1 MNRIFRIFV
10 SLAAAVS
17 LLSCSKEG
25 FAGIDD
31 FYDIQIEGNGSF
43 VEKGQTLGFTGC
55 SLFIEGFEPGE
66 SYFNAKIRGKSDV
79 SYFLLDL
86 TFQNINNVQV
96 GQKLKLIHFNFANP
110 LINGGNGFTSEYS
123 GSVFLAGRTE
133 KEAVLFFDR
142 IKCNVMNTD
151 FTFDGYVRCPLR
163 DKLFPVPESHV
174 FEYSPKSFVL
184 SSDAQRFE
192 VNFTADYDFT
202 VLIPFESKGWIQRVE
217 KSSEKY
223 VFEVSENNGE
233 EARETNIL
241 VHDDALIH
249 QGYEH
254 INVRQAGRN

>member
-10 SLAAAVS
+10 IFAAAAA
-17 LLSCSKEG
+17 LLSCSKVEMEDLYEARIEMKGFLAEG
-25 FAGIDD
+25 GQILGFNSGHL
-31 FYDIQIEGNGSF
+31 YIEGY
-43 VEKGQTLGFTGC
+43 
-55 SLFIEGFEPGE
+55 EPGK
-66 SYFNAKIRGKSDV
+66 SYFGALIDGESDN
-79 SYFLLDL
+79 YYLLHIE
-86 TFQNINNVQV
+86 FRNIDNVRT
-96 GQKLKLIHFNFANP
+96 GRKLDITHFNFANP
-110 LINGGNGFTSEYS
+110 LINGGNGFTSEYR
-123 GSVFLAGRTE
+123 GSIFLVERTE

-192 VNFTADYDFT
+192 VNFIADYDFT
-202 VLIPFESKGWIQRVE
+202 VLIPFESKGWLQRVE

-223 VFEVSENNGE
+223 VFEISENEGK

-249 QGYEH
+249 QGYEY

>member
-17 LLSCSKEG
+17 LLSCSKEK
-25 FAGIDD
+25 FAGGED
-31 FYDIQIEGNGSF
+31 FYEVRIEMNGFSDG
-43 VEKGQTLGFTGC
+43 ENRILGFRSS

-66 SYFNAKIRGKSDV
+66 SYFNAVIDGKSNE
-79 SYFLLDL
+79 YFLLNLEFPD
-86 TFQNINNVQV
+86 INTARV
-96 GQKLKLIHFNFANP
+96 GWKLNLLHFNFANA
-110 LINGGNGFTSEYS
+110 LINSGNGFTSEYS
-123 GSVFLAGRTE
+123 GSVFLAERTE

-142 IKCNVMNTD
+142 LKCNIMNTD

-163 DKLFPVPESHV
+163 DKLFPVPESHI

-192 VNFTADYDFT
+192 VNFIADYDFT
-202 VLIPFESKGWIQRVE
+202 VLIPFESKGWLQRVE

-223 VFEVSENNGE
+223 VFEISENEGK